1 MDHPHRVR
9 SVLLHRHH
17 ELLAGLIHCADQV
30 AAGWAGDSVAH
41 REAIVGPYRDCLA
54 ATGLR
59 ERLPGLVG
67 VGVEAAGATLSA
79 EPVAGPPYVVL
90 TSAGVVLRAS
100 TESHRL
106 VVSCEVFGIER
117 TDTTH
122 RYRRTADSPAAALE
136 ISISCRAS

>member
-17 ELLAGLIHCADQV
+17 ELLAGLLDCADQV
-30 AAGWAGDSVAH
+30 AAGWPGDAVSR
-41 REAIVGPYRDCLA
+41 REAVVGPYRECLTA
-54 ATGLR
+54 KGLL
-59 ERLPGLVG
+59 ERLPRLVR
-67 VGVEAAGATLSA
+67 VGVEAAGATLAA

-90 TSAGVVLRAS
+90 TSEGVMLRAS

-106 VVSCEVFGIER
+106 VVSYEVFGIER
-117 TDTTH
+117 TDTAH
-122 RYRRTADSPAAALE
+122 RYRRTADSPAAALA